1 MGVRKKE
8 GVIDEGRAAT
18 VKIIVELPQEAVNRS
33 AFTCSYIT
41 SRHIQNGLYILLQ
54 INFLNPVH

>member
-18 VKIIVELPQEAVNRS
+18 VKIDLRFLPNNEMKRQMLVKLINEL
-33 AFTCSYIT
+33 IK
-41 SRHIQNGLYILLQ
+41 
-54 INFLNPVH
+54 